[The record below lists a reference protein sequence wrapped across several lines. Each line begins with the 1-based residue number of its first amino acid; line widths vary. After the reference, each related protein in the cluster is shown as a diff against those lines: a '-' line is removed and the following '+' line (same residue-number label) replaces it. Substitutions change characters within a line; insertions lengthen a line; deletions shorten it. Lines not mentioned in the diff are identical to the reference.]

1 MNEDQ
6 KSANTAMVKALEMC
20 ETEFIT
26 LAPRLTARYRENA
39 ETCAEECKKALAL
52 NAAALA
58 KEGEGVGAPSSP
70 AASAE
75 PLDTL
80 TAEQVCAKMYP
91 ATWSGYRENEKEQP
105 LANAQ
110 RHLDAIRTL
119 CSPATRSGR

>member
-1 MNEDQ
+1 MNVAARVREEKEQHPERFCNVRVCLWRVRHLDGR
-6 KSANTAMVKALEMC
+6 
-20 ETEFIT
+20 ET
-26 LAPRLTARYRENA
+26 P
-39 ETCAEECKKALAL
+39 CPKH
-52 NAAALA
+52 AALA
-58 KEGEGVGAPSSP
+58 KEVGEVGAPLPP